1 MAGTAAT
8 QFPAF
13 LLSRGKRTCLS
24 VSRTGAVP
32 AKRIR
37 STAWT
42 RPTRPIGRRTGAR
55 VRTDGE
61 PRAHG
66 TVPPGNPFLS
76 SCLCLVPRRCE
87 RKLSVTCPVLP
98 ASLVVGHLLHLAP
111 STSRLIIPRVRARTG
126 NGYRYRLPPLPSF
139 VAALRPGFLL
149 PLRHFQRPDQNQN
162 QTRQRKRNP
171 NLRRRRGE
179 KLGDLG
185 GLNCSGFARVRWE
198 SGPGSGE

>member
-1 MAGTAAT
+1 MRTLSFPSRTPDQRGGKQFGHDTTSGRTRSSGRGDPRNIMAGTAAT

-66 TVPPGNPFLS
+66 TVPLGTHSFLLVSASYRAVASVSYPLLAPFFLPLS
-76 SCLCLVPRRCE
+76 SSDTFCTSP
-87 RKLSVTCPVLP
+87 PP
-98 ASLVVGHLLHLAP
+98 QVV
-111 STSRLIIPRVRARTG
+111 
-126 NGYRYRLPPLPSF
+126 
-139 VAALRPGFLL
+139 
-149 PLRHFQRPDQNQN
+149 
-162 QTRQRKRNP
+162 
-171 NLRRRRGE
+171 
-179 KLGDLG
+179 
-185 GLNCSGFARVRWE
+185 
-198 SGPGSGE
+198 